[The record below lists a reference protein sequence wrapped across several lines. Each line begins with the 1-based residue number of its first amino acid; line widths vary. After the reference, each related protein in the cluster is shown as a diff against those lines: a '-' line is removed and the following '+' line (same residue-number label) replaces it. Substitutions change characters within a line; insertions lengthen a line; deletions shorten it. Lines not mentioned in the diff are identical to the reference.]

1 MGEISS
7 SVSVTS
13 PIQNV
18 LLNAQIKYETTQM
31 HRSAANSVFLPANP
45 VFLPANSVFL
55 PAVFIFIKQSRPFPL
70 NIDLYVDL

>member
-18 LLNAQIKYETTQM
+18 LLNSQIKYEVTQI
-31 HRSAANSVFLPANP
+31 HRFAANS

>member
-18 LLNAQIKYETTQM
+18 LLNSQIKYETTQM
-31 HRSAANSVFLPANP
+31 HRFA
-45 VFLPANSVFL
+45 ANSVFL

>member
-31 HRSAANSVFLPANP
+31 HRSAANSVFLPAN
-45 VFLPANSVFL
+45 SVFL

>member
-18 LLNAQIKYETTQM
+18 LLNSQIKYETTQM
-31 HRSAANSVFLPANP
+31 HRSAANS

>member
-18 LLNAQIKYETTQM
+18 LLNSQIKYETTQM
-31 HRSAANSVFLPANP
+31 HRSAANS

-70 NIDLYVDL
+70 NIDLYVGL